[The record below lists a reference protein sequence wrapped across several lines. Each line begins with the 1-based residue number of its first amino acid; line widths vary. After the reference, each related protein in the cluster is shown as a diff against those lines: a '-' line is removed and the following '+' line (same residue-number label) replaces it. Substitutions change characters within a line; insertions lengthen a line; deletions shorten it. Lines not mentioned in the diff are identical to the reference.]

1 MVRMAQELSKILT
14 TVLLD
19 EDIKQAL
26 ELVAER
32 DGLTQSEQIRRACRA
47 WLEDR
52 RALAPKKVARSVKK
66 RR

>member
-1 MVRMAQELSKILT
+1 MVHMAQESSRILT

-32 DGLTQSEQIRRACRA
+32 DGVTQSEQIRRACRA
-47 WLEDR
+47 WLEER
-52 RALAPKKVARSVKK
+52 QALAPKKAARSVKRK
-66 RR
+66 R